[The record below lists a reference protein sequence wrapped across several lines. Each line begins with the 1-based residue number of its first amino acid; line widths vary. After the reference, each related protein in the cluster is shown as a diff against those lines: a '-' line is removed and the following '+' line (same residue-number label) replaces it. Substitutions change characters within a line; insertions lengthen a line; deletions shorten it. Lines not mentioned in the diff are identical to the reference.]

1 MRRWSCKS
9 FFKDPDSIGG
19 MGEILLDS
27 RIGKDVGTAS
37 VAVKCVDIS
46 WNTEGEGRHLG
57 FS

>member
-1 MRRWSCKS
+1 MRRRSDKS
-9 FFKDPDSIGG
+9 FLKYSDSIGG

-27 RIGKDVGTAS
+27 RIDRGARTAS

-46 WNTEGEGRHLG
+46 WNTKGEGRHLG